1 MIIIQLT
8 APQHYPEDYY
18 SHVKDFGFFATRE
31 AAEKRA
37 EEYIAEVEAAKQKAE
52 RGESFLG
59 SNFWKFF
66 YCVSDDGQV
75 PINYK
80 EIFVAE

>member
-8 APQHYPEDYY
+8 ASQHYPEDYCP
-18 SHVKDFGFFATRE
+18 HLKDFGFFATRE

-37 EEYIAEVEAAKQKAE
+37 AEYMAEIENAKQKAE

-59 SNFWKFF
+59 PNFWKFF
-66 YCVSDDGQV
+66 YCVGDNGQV

>member
-8 APQHYPEDYY
+8 TSQQYPEEYH

-31 AAEKRA
+31 AANRRA
-37 EEYIAEVEAAKQKAE
+37 EEYKAEVEAERQKAE
-52 RGESFLG
+52 KKSPSSL
-59 SNFWKFF
+59 NLWKFF
-66 YCVSDDGQV
+66 YCVNDNGQV